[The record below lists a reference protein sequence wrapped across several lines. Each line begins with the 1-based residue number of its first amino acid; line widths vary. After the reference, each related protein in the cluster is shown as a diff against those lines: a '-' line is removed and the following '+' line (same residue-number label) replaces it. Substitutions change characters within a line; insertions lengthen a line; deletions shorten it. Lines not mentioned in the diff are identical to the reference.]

1 MSTATTGVDALKAC
15 LQGNSDAVS
24 LLLIIREISHT
35 WDDLIDCDKPVTHQ
49 QVNRAFWLSLVGIK
63 TNPFYQRFES
73 VLLPLLEQGILN
85 YVASVDLERT
95 AGHPRH
101 LAHTA
106 RYAVGDVA
114 LVMARLIGGV
124 DWAMEQAATIKLLL
138 QTDTFD
144 DFNSEMENRY
154 GKAQD
159 NSAA

>member
-1 MSTATTGVDALKAC
+1 MSLQTFRQALGSK
-15 LQGNSDAVS
+15 LGEV
-24 LLLIIREISHT
+24 
-35 WDDLIDCDKPVTHQ
+35 VTPEL
-49 QVNRAFWLSLVGIK
+49 ALVGLK
-63 TNPFYQRFES
+63 TNPFYQRFEP
-73 VLLPLLEQGILN
+73 VLLPVLETGIFN

-95 AGHPRH
+95 ADHPRK

-114 LVMARLIGGV
+114 LLMARLIGGV
-124 DWAMEQAATIKLLL
+124 DWAMEQAPALKLLL

-159 NSAA
+159 DSAA